1 MDERE
6 EERSIEEVEE
16 RLRELLG
23 DEPVVPPSRIEEPP
37 ARDPPPEEDGD

>member
-6 EERSIEEVEE
+6 DERSIDEVEE

-23 DEPVVPPSRIEEPP
+23 DEPVIPPSRIEEPP
-37 ARDPPPEEDGD
+37 EREADTDEPD